1 MSFAGG
7 HYACVRGRSCITH
20 GNGRQW
26 RRPKPRS
33 KQLKIDIYDQSYNVN
48 AEDEEYI
55 KELAA
60 YVDTKMR
67 EVADA
72 THMVDSLKVAVLA
85 ALNITDEM
93 FRLRERQEK
102 IEGPM
107 RKRVERCA
115 TLVEKALEHAS

>member
-1 MSFAGG
+1 MASA
-7 HYACVRGRSCITH
+7 
-20 GNGRQW
+20 
-26 RRPKPRS
+26 KPWS
-33 KQLKIDIYDQSYNVN
+33 EQLKIDIYDQSYNVN

-72 THMVDSLKVAVLA
+72 THMADSLKVAVLA

-102 IEGPM
+102 IEGPV

-115 TLVEKALEHAS
+115 ALVEKALEHAS

>member
-1 MSFAGG
+1 MASAK
-7 HYACVRGRSCITH
+7 A
-20 GNGRQW
+20 W
-26 RRPKPRS
+26 S

-72 THMVDSLKVAVLA
+72 THMADSLKVAVLA

-102 IEGPM
+102 IEGPV

-115 TLVEKALEHAS
+115 ALVEKVLEHAS